1 MAIRDLFWP
10 EAPMGRGNYAL
21 IGIIG
26 CAAKYGL
33 DYEFATRVFHRE
45 WGLSHYWMPLGRTGA
60 ILSAVRGDAWFL
72 LTMVALALP
81 FIWIGTIC
89 TARRLWDARL
99 PSICV
104 ALFFLP
110 MVNLLFFLVLCTV
123 PTQRGRATGAVR
135 SDGTEARSIGNLIPR
150 GGCDAAL
157 LATFFPAALGLCFVI
172 LSVDLLSSYGW
183 GVFVALPFCMGFLS
197 VMIFNFHEQ
206 RSLNK
211 SLGISALSSVVLA
224 GLLLFLGKEGAGCLV
239 MVAPLAGFLGMFGG
253 FVGYGMRMRS
263 WALKHRSAT
272 FSIILLLTPGIITL
286 EKATHPVAPRF
297 EVKTSIEINAPPETI
312 WKQVVAF
319 SQIPDPHE
327 WLFRSG
333 IAYPER
339 AEIFGQGVGGERH
352 CVFSTGSF
360 IEPIQVWDEPRLLR
374 FSVTANPP
382 PMREW
387 SPYSN
392 IQPPHLH
399 GFFVSDG
406 GQFLL
411 TALPGGRTRLEG
423 TTWYRHTIWPTFY
436 WRNWSD
442 YIIHRIH
449 LRVLRH
455 IEALATG
462 DQEK

>member
-1 MAIRDLFWP
+1 
-10 EAPMGRGNYAL
+10 
-21 IGIIG
+21 
-26 CAAKYGL
+26 L
-33 DYEFATRVFHRE
+33 DYGIATRVFHRD
-45 WGLSHYWMPLGRTGA
+45 WGLSHYLMPLGRTGG

-72 LTMVALALP
+72 LTMVTLALP
-81 FIWIGTIC
+81 FIWVGTIC
-89 TARRLWDARL
+89 TARRLWDAKL

-110 MVNLLFFLVLCTV
+110 MVNLLFFLLLCMV
-123 PTQRGRATGAVR
+123 PTQKAKRTGDVRGDGAT
-135 SDGTEARSIGNLIPR
+135 SRSIGNLIPR
-150 GGCDAAL
+150 DGGDAAL
-157 LATFFPAALGLCFVI
+157 VATFLPAALGFCFVI

-197 VMIFNFHEQ
+197 VMIYNFHEQ
-206 RSLNK
+206 RSINK
-211 SLGISALSSVVLA
+211 SLGISALSSVALA
-224 GLLLFLGKEGAGCLV
+224 GSLLFFGREGAGCLV
-239 MVAPLAGFLGMFGG
+239 MVAPLAGFVGMVGG
-253 FVGYGMRMRS
+253 LVGYGMKSRA
-263 WALKHRSAT
+263 WALKHRAAT
-272 FSIILLLTPGIITL
+272 FSIVLLLVPGIMTL
-286 EKATHPVAPRF
+286 EKVAHPVAPLF
-297 EVKTSIEINAPPETI
+297 EVKTSIEINAPPEAV

-319 SQIPDPHE
+319 SQIPEPAE
-327 WLFRSG
+327 WIFRAG

-339 AEIFGQGVGGERH
+339 AEILGHGVGAERH
-352 CVFSTGSF
+352 CVFSTGAF

-387 SPYSN
+387 SLYSN

-399 GFFVSDG
+399 GFFVSNG
-406 GQFLL
+406 GQFML

-423 TTWYRHTIWPTFY
+423 TTWYQHTIWPTIY

-455 IEALATG
+455 IETLSTAG
-462 DQEK
+462 QGK